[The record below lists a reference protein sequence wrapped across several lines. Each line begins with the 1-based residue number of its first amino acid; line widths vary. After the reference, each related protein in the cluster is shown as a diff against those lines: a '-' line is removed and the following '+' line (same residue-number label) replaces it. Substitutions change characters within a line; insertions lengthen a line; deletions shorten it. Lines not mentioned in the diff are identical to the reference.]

1 MDYATIN
8 DVTAL
13 FRPLEAG
20 EQAKAEALL
29 PIVSDRLRVAANQY
43 GRDLDRMIS
52 ENPALGTVAKQ
63 VTVDIV
69 ARSLMTPTTAGSGVM
84 SQMSQSALGYSVS
97 GSFLNPGGGLFIKNS
112 ELDALGLRRQRIG
125 GLEIY
130 GNTRNCR

>member
-20 EQAKAEALL
+20 EQEKAEALL

>member
-13 FRPLEAG
+13 FRPLDAG
-20 EQAKAEALL
+20 EQTKAEALL
-29 PIVSDRLRVAANQY
+29 PIVSDRLRVAAHQY
-43 GRDLDRMIS
+43 GRDLDKMIS
-52 ENPALGTVAKQ
+52 EEPALATVAKQ

-69 ARSLMTPTTAGSGVM
+69 ARALMTPTQAGSGVM

-112 ELDALGLRRQRIG
+112 ELDALGLRRQRVG
-125 GLEIY
+125 GLDIY
-130 GNTRNCR
+130 GNPRNNC